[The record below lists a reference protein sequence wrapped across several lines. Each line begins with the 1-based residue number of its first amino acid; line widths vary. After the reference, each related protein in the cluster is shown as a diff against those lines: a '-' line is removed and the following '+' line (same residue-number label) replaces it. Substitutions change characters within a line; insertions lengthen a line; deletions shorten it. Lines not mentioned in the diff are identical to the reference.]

1 MDAILITGA
10 SRGIGRAAAKKMA
23 SSYEAIVLV
32 SEKNVDLLG
41 TLRQEIL
48 DEHLSRNVFI
58 YEGDV
63 SRAEFWGITHQ
74 NLKEKDIFVSTL
86 INNAAISNFGLLIDT
101 TPEEWQRMIDVNL
114 TGVFLGCRT
123 FLHEMISRERGRI
136 LNISSIYSEIGA
148 ACEAPYSA
156 TKAGVNALTKSLSL
170 ELASN
175 HIPVNAIAFGAVDTD
190 MNRRLTAEE
199 KAVLS
204 GDIPFGRMM
213 TVDEAADA
221 IKKVL
226 ELPEYLTGEIIRMDG
241 GWSLS

>member
-1 MDAILITGA
+1 MEAILITGA

-23 SSYEAIVLV
+23 PSYEAIVLV
-32 SEKNVDLLG
+32 SDKSPSELAS
-41 TLRQEIL
+41 LRQEIL

-63 SRAEFWGITHQ
+63 SRAEFWGKTHQ
-74 NLKEKDIFVSTL
+74 DLKEHDIFVST
-86 INNAAISNFGLLIDT
+86 IVNNAAISIFGLLIDT
-101 TPEEWQRMIDVNL
+101 SPEDWQRMIDVNL

-123 FLHEMISRERGRI
+123 FLHDMISNEKGRI
-136 LNISSIYSEIGA
+136 LNISSIYSELGA

-170 ELASN
+170 EIAAN

-190 MNRRLTAEE
+190 MNKRLSQEE

-204 GDIPFGRMM
+204 GDIPFGRLM

-241 GWSLS
+241 GWSIS